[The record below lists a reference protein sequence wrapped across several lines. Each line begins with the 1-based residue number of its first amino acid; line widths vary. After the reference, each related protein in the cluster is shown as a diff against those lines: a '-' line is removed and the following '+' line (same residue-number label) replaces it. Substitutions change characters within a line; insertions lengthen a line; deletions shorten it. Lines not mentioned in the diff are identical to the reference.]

1 MKLISIVMIVGLV
14 LLYFVDAFF
23 KIQIMN
29 WEMLTHSALRFFTG
43 FILIGVGVLY
53 AHKIRLKS
61 AVFLI
66 LVLVLADDL
75 MDYYRNVNSFSFED
89 TLHGVYMLLW
99 GSLMGYAYM
108 KHSKDKA
115 DKSAVTYKGKR

>member
-1 MKLISIVMIVGLV
+1 MKLISIVMIVGLI

-23 KIQIMN
+23 KIQLMN

-43 FILIGVGVLY
+43 FILIGIGVFY
-53 AHKIRLKS
+53 AHKIKLKS
-61 AVFLI
+61 AAY
-66 LVLVLADDL
+66 LVLALVLADDM
-75 MDYYRNVNSFSFED
+75 MDYFRNVDSFSFED

-108 KHSKDKA
+108 KYSKDKA
-115 DKSAVTYKGKR
+115 DKQQ

>member
-1 MKLISIVMIVGLV
+1 MKLVSLVMIAGLI
-14 LLYFVDAFF
+14 LLYFVDAAL
-23 KIQIMN
+23 KIHIMN

-43 FILIGVGVLY
+43 FILIGIGVFY

-66 LVLVLADDL
+66 LVLVLADDI
-75 MDYYRNVNSFSFED
+75 MDYYRKVNSFSFED

-99 GSLMGYAYM
+99 GSLMGYAFM

-115 DKSAVTYKGKR
+115 DKQ